1 MPAQVLPDPIPAP
14 SKHDGM
20 RPASSHEVS
29 EMKVFPPSQ
38 SLSPQR
44 MEVDL
49 SPPIKRASPKV
60 DRLSSVMEG
69 VVGNENANANGN
81 GVGH

>member
-20 RPASSHEVS
+20 RPTSSHEVS

-49 SPPIKRASPKV
+49 SPPVKRASPKV
-60 DRLSSVMEG
+60 ERMSDVMQG
-69 VVGNENANANGN
+69 VVGDENANGN